1 MNHRP
6 RSSGYFLGP
15 YEEHTMTSSPAFER
29 GSEWRQW
36 DLHIHTPAS
45 FHWKGEKFDSDPNSA
60 HNRTLVDKMI
70 AALNAAPPFVF
81 ALMDYWTFDGW
92 FALKR
97 RLKEAGAPTLH
108 KTVFPGIELRLMAPM
123 KTAGKRLNAHV
134 LFSDHVT
141 DQALHDFKGT
151 LRIAGI
157 DRPLS
162 DAALVQLARAASED
176 ILAAKTFKKAD
187 MADEAKALHAG
198 SSMAELTVESYR
210 QAIEQVKDDLAIGFM
225 PYDTSDGLDEVKWQE
240 HYAYFIELFK
250 TSPIFESRNLDLRDC
265 FIGEPTETNKGFLK
279 KFQERL
285 GNVPRLVVSG
295 SDAHCFVGVKGDNDK
310 RGYGD
315 YPWGKA
321 TWIKA
326 DPTFHGLQQAIMEP
340 AKRSFIGERP
350 RKQAEIEANKT
361 FYIDRIEISKHVPGA
376 TGVWLDGTSVP
387 LNADLIAIIGN
398 KGSGKSALADVIA
411 LMGNSRQ
418 KLHFSFL
425 KKDRFRGKSGDPA
438 KNFTGKLTW
447 LDSKDEVRNLNEDP
461 AADKVEMVRYIP
473 QGHFEDLCNAHITG
487 NSNAFETELRSVIFS
502 HTSEAIRLGALDFEQ
517 LIDQQ
522 ESGFRIQLNDF
533 RKDLHRI
540 NQEIG
545 AFEEQLQ
552 PNVKSALQ
560 ELLVVKNRQIDEH
573 NKIKPAIGPKPA
585 EELTPEQQAA
595 ATQLEV
601 IAGQLKTLEA
611 DTARNSAAE
620 LAVAGKLKAVQ
631 NVRERLRVFER
642 AHWQFVED
650 TRKDLALI
658 GLKPEDL
665 LTVSINGKAI
675 DSVANAVPAEQSKLN
690 SDSDSVVEQKAKLLS
705 QQTMVNAKLNAP
717 QLGYQQELK
726 ALEAWNS
733 KLLELTGTA
742 DAPEAQLGLQARI
755 DQLDQLPARL
765 VEHQALRSNLTG
777 EIFSILES
785 QRKAREFLFKPVQDL
800 IQGNSLIRDEYKL
813 QFQATL
819 GSSPDVVGAALFD
832 LIKQTSGEFRGADD
846 SLNVIRTLA
855 DKYDFNNRENVLSF
869 VSDLHTKVA
878 EAAAASGKTTVGLG
892 TILKKDRTAAEVYDL
907 LFGLSFLEP
916 RYSLLFQET
925 QIEQLSPGQRG
936 ALLLI
941 FYLLVDKGRNPIILD
956 QPEENLDNET
966 VVSLLVP
973 VLTEAK
979 KRRQIIM
986 VTHNPNLAVV
996 CDAEQVIW
1004 SSFDR
1009 KKGSIISYVSGA
1021 IENPVINGHVVNV
1034 LEGTMPAF
1042 NNRRI
1047 KYHPAGA

>member
-1 MNHRP
+1 MASQN
-6 RSSGYFLGP
+6 
-15 YEEHTMTSSPAFER
+15 ACER

-36 DLHIHTPAS
+36 DLHVHTPAS
-45 FHWKGEKFDSDPNSA
+45 FHWKGARFDSDPKSA
-60 HNRTLVDKMI
+60 NNRALADQMI
-70 AALNAAPPFVF
+70 AAMNAASPEVF

-92 FALKR
+92 LALKR
-97 RLKEAGAPTLH
+97 RLTEAGAPTLH

-123 KTAGKRLNAHV
+123 KTPNKRLNAHV
-134 LFSDHVT
+134 LFSDLIADH
-141 DQALHDFKGT
+141 ALHDFKGT

-157 DRPLS
+157 GRPLS
-162 DAALVQLARAASED
+162 DAALISLAQTASED
-176 ILAAKTFKKAD
+176 ILEAKTFKKVD

-198 SSMAELTVESYR
+198 ASMAELTVESYR
-210 QAIEQVKDDLAIGFM
+210 EAIQQVKDDLAIGFM
-225 PYDTSDGLDEVKWQE
+225 PYDTSDGLEEVKWQD

-250 TSPIFESRNLDLRDC
+250 TSPIFESRNLELRDC
-265 FIGEPTETNKGFLK
+265 FIGEQTEKNKEFLK

-295 SDAHCFVGVKGDNDK
+295 SDAHCFVGTKNDNDK

-315 YPWGKA
+315 FPSGKI

-340 AKRSFIGERP
+340 SKRSFIGERP
-350 RKQAEIEANKT
+350 PKQVEVEANKT
-361 FYIDRIEISKHVPGA
+361 FYIDRIEVTKHVA
-376 TGVWLDGTSVP
+376 SASGVWLDGTAVP
-387 LNADLIAIIGN
+387 LNPDLVAIIGN

-411 LMGNSRQ
+411 LLGNSRQ
-418 KLHFSFL
+418 RLHFSFL
-425 KKDRFRGKSGDPA
+425 KKDRFRGKAGDPA

-487 NSNAFETELRSVIFS
+487 NSNAFETELRAVIFS
-502 HTSEAIRLGALDFEQ
+502 HTSEAIRLGALDFDQ

-540 NQEIG
+540 NQEIA

-560 ELLVVKNRQIDEH
+560 QLLVVKNRQIDEH
-573 NKIKPAIGPKPA
+573 NKIKPAVGPKPA
-585 EELTPEQQAA
+585 DELTQDQQAA

-601 IAGQLKTLEA
+601 IATQLKALEA
-611 DTARNSAAE
+611 EAAKTAASE
-620 LAVAGKLKAVQ
+620 LVVAGKLKAVQ

-642 AHWQFVED
+642 AHRQFGDD
-650 TRKDLALI
+650 TGKDLALI

-665 LTVSINGKAI
+665 VTIAIKSQTLEDFANLIPGEQAKLSGDSGALLEQKTKLLT
-675 DSVANAVPAEQSKLN
+675 EQSSL
-690 SDSDSVVEQKAKLLS
+690 
-705 QQTMVNAKLNAP
+705 NAKLNAL
-717 QLGYQQELK
+717 QLEYQQQLK
-726 ALEAWNS
+726 ALESWNA
-733 KLLELTGTA
+733 KHAELTGTS
-742 DAPEAQLGLQARI
+742 DAPDAQLGLQARI
-755 DQLDQLPARL
+755 DQLNELPARL
-765 VEHQALRSNLTG
+765 AEHHVLRRKLTG
-777 EIFSILES
+777 EIFGVLEA

-800 IQGNSLIRDEYKL
+800 IQGNRLIRDEYKL

-819 GSSPDVVGAALFD
+819 GGSPDVVGAALFD

-846 SLNVIRTLA
+846 SLAVIRSLA

-869 VSDLHTKVA
+869 VSDLHAKVA
-878 EAAAASGKTTVGLG
+878 DAAAASGKTAVGLG
-892 TILKKDRTAAEVYDL
+892 SILKKDRSAEEVYDL

-916 RYSLLFQET
+916 RYSLLFQDT

-979 KRRQIIM
+979 RKRQIIM

-1009 KKGSIISYVSGA
+1009 KKGSKISYVGGA
-1021 IENPVINGHVVNV
+1021 IENPAINQHVVNV
-1034 LEGTMPAF
+1034 LEGTMRAF

-1047 KYHPAGA
+1047 KYHPKAH